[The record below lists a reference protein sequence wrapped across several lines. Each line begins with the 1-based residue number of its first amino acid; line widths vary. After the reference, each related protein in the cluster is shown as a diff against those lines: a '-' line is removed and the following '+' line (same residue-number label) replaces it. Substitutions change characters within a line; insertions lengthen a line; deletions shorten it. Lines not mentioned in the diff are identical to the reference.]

1 MASVPEVSRVCFGCE
16 PLGGADWGPISV
28 PDIASAI
35 SRALELGV
43 NFFDTADVYGLGL
56 SEMRLSEILGAKRHD
71 VVIATKGGMSWRE
84 TASGGRAA
92 ISRDSSP
99 AYLRTAVEGSLR
111 RLRLDRLPVY
121 FIHWPDPD
129 TEIKY
134 TFEFLSTLQKE
145 GKIGHIGC
153 SNFSAAQVRAAC
165 EVSEISFV
173 QLPVNLLGED
183 VDAEMAVLLKEKAI
197 GVVAYNVLAN
207 GLLTGKYNA
216 SSRFAQ
222 DDRRAR
228 LPLFQGEA
236 YRRALAQVA
245 EISARAKAENLTC
258 VQYAIS
264 SVLRRGDV
272 VSAILGVKN
281 REQIEEN
288 YSAILRLPGRSRHEG
303 IA

>member
-1 MASVPEVSRVCFGCE
+1 MASVPEISRICFGCE
-16 PLGGADWGPISV
+16 PLGGADWGPVSV

-43 NFFDTADVYGLGL
+43 NFFDTADVYGLGM
-56 SEMRLSEILGAKRHD
+56 SETRLSEILGARRHD
-71 VVIATKGGMSWRE
+71 VVIATKGGLSWRE
-84 TASGGRAA
+84 ATSGGRATV
-92 ISRDSSP
+92 SRDSSP
-99 AYLRTAVEGSLR
+99 AYLRTAVEASLR

-121 FIHWPDPD
+121 FIHWPDPG
-129 TEIKY
+129 TEIRY
-134 TFEFLSTLQKE
+134 TFEFLSKLKAE

-165 EVSEISFV
+165 EVSEVSFV
-173 QLPVNLLGED
+173 QLPVNLLDDDIEL
-183 VDAEMAVLLKEKAI
+183 EMAELVKQKAI

-216 SSRFAQ
+216 NSRFSQ
-222 DDRRAR
+222 DDRRSR

-236 YRRALAQVA
+236 FRRALQQVA
-245 EISARAKAENLTC
+245 EISVRAETENLTC
-258 VQYAIS
+258 AQYAIS

-288 YSAILRLPGRSRHEG
+288 YLAISRLSER
-303 IA
+303 

>member
-1 MASVPEVSRVCFGCE
+1 MVSAPRISRICVGCE
-16 PLGGADWGPISV
+16 PLGGADWGQISV

-56 SEMRLSEILGAKRHD
+56 SETRLSEILGARRHD
-71 VVIATKGGMSWRE
+71 VVIATKGGLSWRE
-84 TASGGRAA
+84 AASGKRAA
-92 ISRDSSP
+92 VSRDSSP
-99 AYLRTAVEGSLR
+99 AYLRTAVEASLR

-121 FIHWPDPD
+121 FIHWPDPG

-134 TFEFLSTLQKE
+134 TFEFLSTLQEE

-165 EVSEISFV
+165 EVSEVSFV
-173 QLPVNLLGED
+173 QLPMNLLGED
-183 VDAEMAVLLKEKAI
+183 IDLEMAELVKEKAI

-207 GLLTGKYNA
+207 GLLTGKYNVN
-216 SSRFAQ
+216 SRFGQ

-236 YRRALAQVA
+236 YRRALQQVA
-245 EISARAKAENLTC
+245 EISVLAEAENLTC
-258 VQYAIS
+258 AQYAIS
-264 SVLRRGDV
+264 WVLRRGDV
-272 VSAILGVKN
+272 ISAILGVKN

-288 YSAILRLPGRSRHEG
+288 YSAMSSLSSR
-303 IA
+303 